1 MNMHASPTISRIFA
15 DRYRRE
21 ATRLERLHANH
32 IAPGTKT
39 WGDAM
44 EGLEAR
50 MSKLGGPIK
59 RTAAINRAAAYLRST
74 QRDGMHF
81 ILGTYAT
88 KRSSVLSFASVNFG
102 PHPLAGVEE
111 DGVSI
116 MKHTIVCRRDGTG
129 WTLANHSLGYIS
141 RHAIQRLHERSGKLT
156 IDAATKMFTCIGM
169 LGHLIADS
177 DSTKHIDGTMSLQIE
192 DMLATGMIR
201 FAVSASDKDR
211 AKGSS
216 CIFFEVR
223 TFLPVEEM
231 VDGRAIMGAQ
241 GRTAYRALE
250 RWIKSDRDQSTI
262 TGLVDEIPSLPGRS
276 DDFVLQRAI
285 KG

>member
-15 DRYRRE
+15 DQYRRE
-21 ATRLERLHANH
+21 ANRLEKLHCSH
-32 IAPGTKT
+32 ICPGTWK

-50 MSKLGGPIK
+50 MGKLAGPIK
-59 RTAAINRAAAYLRST
+59 RTAAINKAATYLRST
-74 QRDGMHF
+74 QRDSMHF

-102 PHPLAGVEE
+102 RHPLAGVEE

-129 WTLANHSLGYIS
+129 WTSANHSLGYIS

-156 IDAATKMFTCIGM
+156 FDAATKMFTCIGM
-169 LGHLIADS
+169 LGHLIAES

-192 DMLATGMIR
+192 DMLATGAIR
-201 FAVSASDKDR
+201 FAVSASDKNR
-211 AKGSS
+211 AS

-231 VDGRAIMGAQ
+231 VDGRAIMGEQ

-276 DDFVLQRAI
+276 DDFVLQRAT
-285 KG
+285 KC